1 MKKFLAISAIAAALL
16 LSGCSQVGA
25 AATIGE
31 TKITQEV
38 VQGSIDAILAERGK
52 IDISQMELQTGADLN
67 LSQLRFQ
74 VLTVLIREVGKDFK
88 VEASKAEID
97 TRREGILEQV
107 GGEAGLPKAL
117 VGAGIAPQN
126 LDLYLEAVIISGKI
140 SDAIVATGVTQEAL
154 GAEIS
159 RIVAAKA
166 AKLKV
171 EINPRYGKWDPINAD
186 VLTVDSAGDAVKS
199 TTP

>member
-1 MKKFLAISAIAAALL
+1 VKKFLAISAIAAALL
-16 LSGCSQVGA
+16 LTGCSQVGA
-25 AATIGE
+25 AATIGD
-31 TKITQEV
+31 TKITQAV
-38 VQGSIDAILAERGK
+38 VQGSIDSILAERAK

-88 VEASKAEID
+88 IEASKAEID
-97 TRREGILEQV
+97 TRRAAIVEQV
-107 GGEAGLPKAL
+107 GGEAELPKAL
-117 VGAGIAPQN
+117 VGAGIAPGN

-140 SDAIVATGVTQEAL
+140 SDAIIATGVTQEAL

-159 RIVAAKA
+159 KIVAAKA

-171 EINPRYGKWDPINAD
+171 EINPRYGKWDAINAD
-186 VLTVDSAGDAVKS
+186 VLPVDSAGDAVKS

>member
-186 VLTVDSAGDAVKS
+186 VLPVDSAGDAVKS

>member
-16 LSGCSQVGA
+16 LTGCSQVGA
-25 AATIGE
+25 AATIGD

-88 VEASKAEID
+88 IEASKAEID
-97 TRREGILEQV
+97 TRRAGIVEQV
-107 GGEAGLPKAL
+107 GGEAELPKAL

-126 LDLYLEAVIISGKI
+126 LDLYLEAVIVSGKI

-171 EINPRYGKWDPINAD
+171 EINPRYGKWDAVNAD
-186 VLTVDSAGDAVKS
+186 VVAVDSAGDAVKS

>member
-74 VLTVLIREVGKDFK
+74 VLTILIREVGKDFK

-186 VLTVDSAGDAVKS
+186 VLPVDSAGDAVKS

>member
-16 LSGCSQVGA
+16 LTGCSQVGA
-25 AATIGE
+25 AATIGD
-31 TKITQEV
+31 TKITQAV
-38 VQGSIDAILAERGK
+38 VQGSIDSILAERGK

-88 VEASKAEID
+88 IEASKAEID
-97 TRREGILEQV
+97 TRRAAIVEQV
-107 GGEAGLPKAL
+107 GGEAELPKAL

-126 LDLYLEAVIISGKI
+126 LDLYLEAVIVSGKI

-154 GAEIS
+154 GAEIT

-166 AKLKV
+166 AQLKV
-171 EINPRYGKWDPINAD
+171 DVNPRYGKWDPINAD
-186 VLTVDSAGDAVKS
+186 VVAVDSAGDAVKS

>member
-16 LSGCSQVGA
+16 LTGCSQVGA
-25 AATIGE
+25 AATVGD
-31 TKITQEV
+31 TKITQAV
-38 VQGSIDAILAERGK
+38 VQGSIDSILAERAK

-88 VEASKAEID
+88 AEASKAEID
-97 TRREGILEQV
+97 TRRAAIVEQV
-107 GGEAGLPKAL
+107 GGEAELPKAL

-126 LDLYLEAVIISGKI
+126 LDLYLEAVIVSGKI

-154 GAEIS
+154 GGEITK
-159 RIVAAKA
+159 IVAAKA
-166 AKLKV
+166 AQLKV
-171 EINPRYGKWDPINAD
+171 DVNPRYGKWDPINAD
-186 VLTVDSAGDAVKS
+186 VVAVDSAGDAVKS

>member
-1 MKKFLAISAIAAALL
+1 VKKFLAISAIASALL

-38 VQGSIDAILAERGK
+38 VQGSIDSILAERAK

-74 VLTVLIREVGKDFK
+74 VLTVLIREIGKDFK

-97 TRREGILEQV
+97 TRRDGILEQV

-117 VGAGIAPQN
+117 VGAGIAPAN
-126 LDLYLEAVIISGKI
+126 LDLYLEAVIVSGKI
-140 SDAIVATGVTQEAL
+140 SDAIVASGVTEDLL
-154 GAEIS
+154 GGEIT
-159 RIVAAKA
+159 RLVAAKA
-166 AKLKV
+166 AQLKV
-171 EINPRYGKWDPINAD
+171 EVNPRYGKWDPISAD
-186 VLTVDSAGDAVKS
+186 VVPVDSAGDAVTS
-199 TTP
+199 NTP

>member
-1 MKKFLAISAIAAALL
+1 VKKFLAISAIASALL

-38 VQGSIDAILAERGK
+38 VQGSIDSILAERAK

-97 TRREGILEQV
+97 TRRDGILEQV

-117 VGAGIAPQN
+117 VGAGIAPAN
-126 LDLYLEAVIISGKI
+126 LDLYLEAVIVSGKI
-140 SDAIVATGVTQEAL
+140 SDAIVASGVTEDLL
-154 GAEIS
+154 GGEIT
-159 RIVAAKA
+159 RLVAAKA
-166 AKLKV
+166 AQLKV
-171 EINPRYGKWDPINAD
+171 EVNPRYGKWDPISAD
-186 VLTVDSAGDAVKS
+186 VVSVDSAGDAVTS
-199 TTP
+199 NTP

>member
-1 MKKFLAISAIAAALL
+1 VKKFLAISAIAAALL
-16 LSGCSQVGA
+16 LTGCSQVGA
-25 AATIGE
+25 AATVGD
-31 TKITQEV
+31 TKITQAV
-38 VQGSIDAILAERGK
+38 VQGSIDSILAERGK

-88 VEASKAEID
+88 IEVSKAEID
-97 TRREGILEQV
+97 TRRAGIVEQV
-107 GGEAGLPKAL
+107 GGEAELPKAL

-126 LDLYLEAVIISGKI
+126 LDLYLEAVIVSGKI

-154 GAEIS
+154 GAEIT

-166 AKLKV
+166 AQLKV
-171 EINPRYGKWDPINAD
+171 DVNPRYGKWDAVNAD
-186 VLTVDSAGDAVKS
+186 VVAVDSAGDAVKS

>member
-1 MKKFLAISAIAAALL
+1 
-16 LSGCSQVGA
+16 
-25 AATIGE
+25 
-31 TKITQEV
+31 
-38 VQGSIDAILAERGK
+38 
-52 IDISQMELQTGADLN
+52 MELQTGAELN

-88 VEASKAEID
+88 IEASKAEID
-97 TRREGILEQV
+97 TRRAGILEQV

-117 VGAGIAPQN
+117 VGAGIAPAN
-126 LDLYLEAVIISGKI
+126 LDLYLEAVIVSGKI
-140 SDAIVATGVTQEAL
+140 SDAIVATGVAQEAL

-166 AKLKV
+166 AQLKV
-171 EINPRYGKWDPINAD
+171 EVNPRYGKWDPINAD
-186 VLTVDSAGDAVKS
+186 VVPVDSAGDAVNS

>member
-16 LSGCSQVGA
+16 LTGCSQVGA
-25 AATIGE
+25 AATVGD
-31 TKITQEV
+31 TKITQAV
-38 VQGSIDAILAERGK
+38 VQGSIDSILAERGK

-88 VEASKAEID
+88 IEASKAEID
-97 TRREGILEQV
+97 TRRAGIVEQV
-107 GGEAGLPKAL
+107 GGEAELPKAL

-126 LDLYLEAVIISGKI
+126 LDLYLEAVIVSGKI

-154 GAEIS
+154 GAEIT

-166 AKLKV
+166 AQLKV
-171 EINPRYGKWDPINAD
+171 DVNPRYGKWDAVNAD
-186 VLTVDSAGDAVKS
+186 VVAVDSAGDAVKS

>member
-74 VLTVLIREVGKDFK
+74 VLTGLIREVGKDFK

-186 VLTVDSAGDAVKS
+186 VLPVDSAGDAVKS

>member
-16 LSGCSQVGA
+16 LTGCSQVGA
-25 AATIGE
+25 AATIGD
-31 TKITQEV
+31 TKITQAV
-38 VQGSIDAILAERGK
+38 VQGSIDSILAERGK

-88 VEASKAEID
+88 IEASKAEID
-97 TRREGILEQV
+97 TRRAGIVEQV
-107 GGEAGLPKAL
+107 GGEAELPKAL

-126 LDLYLEAVIISGKI
+126 LDLYLEAVIVSGKI

-154 GAEIS
+154 GAEIT

-166 AKLKV
+166 AQLKV
-171 EINPRYGKWDPINAD
+171 DVNPRYGKWDPINAD
-186 VLTVDSAGDAVKS
+186 VVAVDSAGDAVKS

>member
-1 MKKFLAISAIAAALL
+1 MSAIAAALL
-16 LSGCSQVGA
+16 LSGCSQVGS
-25 AATIGE
+25 AATIGD

-38 VQGSIDAILAERGK
+38 VQTSIDSILAERAK

-88 VEASKAEID
+88 IEASKAEID
-97 TRREGILEQV
+97 TRRAGILEQV

-117 VGAGIAPQN
+117 VGAGIAPAN

-140 SDAIVATGVTQEAL
+140 SDAIVATGVAQEAL

-166 AKLKV
+166 AQLKV
-171 EINPRYGKWDPINAD
+171 EVNPRYGKWDPINAD
-186 VLTVDSAGDAVKS
+186 VVPVDSAGDAVKS
-199 TTP
+199 NTP

>member
-1 MKKFLAISAIAAALL
+1 MKKILAISAIAAALL
-16 LSGCSQVGA
+16 LTGCSQVGA
-25 AATIGE
+25 AATIGD

-38 VQGSIDAILAERGK
+38 VQTSIDSIHAERAK

-97 TRREGILEQV
+97 TRRNGILEQV

-117 VGAGIAPQN
+117 VGAGIAPAN
-126 LDLYLEAVIISGKI
+126 LDLYLEAVIVSGKI
-140 SDAIVATGVTQEAL
+140 SDAIVASGVTEDLL
-154 GAEIS
+154 GGEIT
-159 RIVAAKA
+159 RLVAAKA
-166 AKLKV
+166 AQLKV
-171 EINPRYGKWDPINAD
+171 EVNPRYGKWDPISAD
-186 VLTVDSAGDAVKS
+186 VVPVDSAGDAVTS
-199 TTP
+199 NTP

>member
-1 MKKFLAISAIAAALL
+1 MSAIAAALL

-25 AATIGE
+25 AATIGD

-38 VQGSIDAILAERGK
+38 VQTSIDSILAERGK

-97 TRREGILEQV
+97 TRRDGILEQV

-117 VGAGIAPQN
+117 VGAGIAPAN
-126 LDLYLEAVIISGKI
+126 LDLYLEAVIVSGKI
-140 SDAIVATGVTQEAL
+140 SDAIVASGVTEDLL
-154 GAEIS
+154 GGEIT
-159 RIVAAKA
+159 RLVAAKA
-166 AKLKV
+166 AQLKV
-171 EINPRYGKWDPINAD
+171 EVNPRYGKWDPISAD
-186 VLTVDSAGDAVKS
+186 VVPVDSAGDAVTS
-199 TTP
+199 NTP

>member
-1 MKKFLAISAIAAALL
+1 MKKFLAISAIAATLL

-25 AATIGE
+25 AATIGD

-38 VQGSIDAILAERGK
+38 VQTSIDSILAERAK

-88 VEASKAEID
+88 IEASKAEID
-97 TRREGILEQV
+97 TRRAGILEQV

-117 VGAGIAPQN
+117 VSAGIAPAN
-126 LDLYLEAVIISGKI
+126 LDLYLEAVIVSGKI

-159 RIVAAKA
+159 KIVAAKA
-166 AKLKV
+166 TQLKV
-171 EINPRYGKWDPINAD
+171 EVNPRYGKWDPINAD
-186 VLTVDSAGDAVKS
+186 VVAVDSAGDAVKS

>member
-1 MKKFLAISAIAAALL
+1 VKKFLAISAIAATLL

-186 VLTVDSAGDAVKS
+186 VLPVDSAGDAVKS

>member
-16 LSGCSQVGA
+16 LTGCSQVGA
-25 AATIGE
+25 AATVGD
-31 TKITQEV
+31 TKITQAV
-38 VQGSIDAILAERGK
+38 VQGSIDSILAERAK

-88 VEASKAEID
+88 IEASKAEID
-97 TRREGILEQV
+97 TRRAGIVEQV
-107 GGEAGLPKAL
+107 GGEAELPKAL

-126 LDLYLEAVIISGKI
+126 LDLYLEAVIVSGKI

-154 GAEIS
+154 GAEIT

-166 AKLKV
+166 AQLKV
-171 EINPRYGKWDPINAD
+171 DVNPRYGKWDAVNAD
-186 VLTVDSAGDAVKS
+186 VVAVDSAGDAVKS

>member
-1 MKKFLAISAIAAALL
+1 MKKFLAISAIATALL

-117 VGAGIAPQN
+117 VGAGIAPAN

-186 VLTVDSAGDAVKS
+186 VLPVDSAGDAVKS

>member
-1 MKKFLAISAIAAALL
+1 MKKFLAIIAATALL
-16 LSGCSQVGA
+16 LTGCSQVGA
-25 AATIGE
+25 AATVGD
-31 TKITQEV
+31 TKITQAT
-38 VQGSIDAILAERGK
+38 VQGSIDSILSERSK
-52 IDISQMELQTGADLN
+52 VDTSQMQLETGASLN
-67 LSQLRFQ
+67 LSQLRFH
-74 VLTVLIREVGKDFK
+74 LLGTLLRELGQELEINVT
-88 VEASKAEID
+88 KAEID

-171 EINPRYGKWDPINAD
+171 EINPRYGKWDPTVAD
-186 VLTVDSAGDAVKS
+186 IVESDPASSAV
-199 TTP
+199 TPSGN

>member
-1 MKKFLAISAIAAALL
+1 MKKFLAISAIAATLL

-126 LDLYLEAVIISGKI
+126 FDLYLEAVIVSGKI

-154 GAEIS
+154 GGEITK
-159 RIVAAKA
+159 IVAAKA
-166 AKLKV
+166 AQLKV
-171 EINPRYGKWDPINAD
+171 DVNPRYGKWDPVNAD
-186 VLTVDSAGDAVKS
+186 VVAVDSAGDAVKS

>member
-1 MKKFLAISAIAAALL
+1 VKKFLAISAIAAALL
-16 LSGCSQVGA
+16 LTGCSQVGA
-25 AATIGE
+25 AATVGD
-31 TKITQEV
+31 TKITQAV
-38 VQGSIDAILAERGK
+38 VQGSIDSILAERGK

-88 VEASKAEID
+88 IEASKAEID
-97 TRREGILEQV
+97 TRRAGIVEQV
-107 GGEAGLPKAL
+107 GGEAELPKAL

-126 LDLYLEAVIISGKI
+126 LDLYLEAVIVSGKI

-154 GAEIS
+154 GAEIT

-166 AKLKV
+166 AQLKV
-171 EINPRYGKWDPINAD
+171 DVNPRYGKWDAVNAD
-186 VLTVDSAGDAVKS
+186 VVAVDSAGDAVKS

>member
-1 MKKFLAISAIAAALL
+1 VKKFLVMSAIASALL

-25 AATIGE
+25 AATIGD

-38 VQGSIDAILAERGK
+38 VQTSIDSILAERGK
-52 IDISQMELQTGADLN
+52 IDISQMELQTGAELN

-88 VEASKAEID
+88 IEASKAEID
-97 TRREGILEQV
+97 TRRAGILEQV

-117 VGAGIAPQN
+117 VGAGIAPAN
-126 LDLYLEAVIISGKI
+126 LDLYLEAVIVSGKI
-140 SDAIVATGVTQEAL
+140 SDAIVATGVAQEAL

-166 AKLKV
+166 AQLKV
-171 EINPRYGKWDPINAD
+171 EVNPRYGKWDPISAD
-186 VLTVDSAGDAVKS
+186 VVPVDSAGDAVKS

>member
-1 MKKFLAISAIAAALL
+1 VKKFLAISAIAAALL
-16 LSGCSQVGA
+16 LTGCSQVGA
-25 AATIGE
+25 AATVGD
-31 TKITQEV
+31 TKITQAV
-38 VQGSIDAILAERGK
+38 VQGSIDSILAERGK

-88 VEASKAEID
+88 AEASKAEID
-97 TRREGILEQV
+97 TRRAGIVEQV
-107 GGEAGLPKAL
+107 GGEAELPKAL

-126 LDLYLEAVIISGKI
+126 FDLYLEAVIVSGKI

-154 GAEIS
+154 GAEITK
-159 RIVAAKA
+159 IVAAKA
-166 AKLKV
+166 AQLKV
-171 EINPRYGKWDPINAD
+171 DVNPRYGKWDPINAD
-186 VLTVDSAGDAVKS
+186 VVAVDSAGDAVKS

>member
-1 MKKFLAISAIAAALL
+1 MKKFLAISAIASALL

-38 VQGSIDAILAERGK
+38 VQGSIDSILAERAK

-97 TRREGILEQV
+97 TRRDGILEQV

-117 VGAGIAPQN
+117 VGAGIAPAN
-126 LDLYLEAVIISGKI
+126 LDLYLEAVIVSGKI
-140 SDAIVATGVTQEAL
+140 SDAIVASGVTEDLL
-154 GAEIS
+154 GGEIT
-159 RIVAAKA
+159 RLVAAKA
-166 AKLKV
+166 AQLKV
-171 EINPRYGKWDPINAD
+171 EVNPRYGKWDPISAD
-186 VLTVDSAGDAVKS
+186 VVPVDSAGDAVTS
-199 TTP
+199 NTP

>member
-1 MKKFLAISAIAAALL
+1 MKKSLAISAIAAALL

-159 RIVAAKA
+159 RIVALKA

-186 VLTVDSAGDAVKS
+186 VLPVDSAGDAVKS

>member
-1 MKKFLAISAIAAALL
+1 MKKFLAISAIASALL

-38 VQGSIDAILAERGK
+38 VQGSIESILAERAK

-97 TRREGILEQV
+97 TRRDGILEQV

-117 VGAGIAPQN
+117 VGAGIAPAN
-126 LDLYLEAVIISGKI
+126 LDLYLEAVIVSGKI
-140 SDAIVATGVTQEAL
+140 SDAIVASGVTEDLL
-154 GAEIS
+154 GGEIT
-159 RIVAAKA
+159 RLVAAKA
-166 AKLKV
+166 AQLKV
-171 EINPRYGKWDPINAD
+171 EVNPRYGKWDPISAD
-186 VLTVDSAGDAVKS
+186 VVPVDSAGDAVTS
-199 TTP
+199 NTP

>member
-1 MKKFLAISAIAAALL
+1 VKKFLAISAIASALL

-38 VQGSIDAILAERGK
+38 VQGSIDSILAERAK

-97 TRREGILEQV
+97 TRRDGILEQV

-117 VGAGIAPQN
+117 VGAGIAPAN
-126 LDLYLEAVIISGKI
+126 LDLYLEAVIVSGKI
-140 SDAIVATGVTQEAL
+140 SDAIVASGVTEDLL
-154 GAEIS
+154 GGEIT
-159 RIVAAKA
+159 RLVAAKA
-166 AKLKV
+166 AQLKV
-171 EINPRYGKWDPINAD
+171 EVNPRYGKWDPISAD
-186 VLTVDSAGDAVKS
+186 VVPVDSAGDAVTS
-199 TTP
+199 NTP

>member
-159 RIVAAKA
+159 RIVAEKA

-186 VLTVDSAGDAVKS
+186 VVAVDSAGDAVKS

>member
-159 RIVAAKA
+159 RIVALKA

-186 VLTVDSAGDAVKS
+186 VLPVDSAGDAVKS

>member
-107 GGEAGLPKAL
+107 VEK
-117 VGAGIAPQN
+117 
-126 LDLYLEAVIISGKI
+126 LDYLKHLLAQELLHKI
-140 SDAIVATGVTQEAL
+140 LTFT
-154 GAEIS
+154 
-159 RIVAAKA
+159 
-166 AKLKV
+166 LKQ
-171 EINPRYGKWDPINAD
+171 
-186 VLTVDSAGDAVKS
+186 
-199 TTP
+199 

>member
-1 MKKFLAISAIAAALL
+1 MKKFLAISAIAVALL

-25 AATIGE
+25 AATIGD

-88 VEASKAEID
+88 IKASKAEID
-97 TRREGILEQV
+97 TRRAGIVEQV
-107 GGEAGLPKAL
+107 GGEAELPKAL
-117 VGAGIAPQN
+117 VGAGIAPKN
-126 LDLYLEAVIISGKI
+126 LDLYLEAVIVSGKI

-171 EINPRYGKWDPINAD
+171 EINPRYGKWDAVNAD
-186 VLTVDSAGDAVKS
+186 VVAVDSAGDAVKS

>member
-52 IDISQMELQTGADLN
+52 IDISQMELQTGAALN

-117 VGAGIAPQN
+117 VGAGIAPAN

-186 VLTVDSAGDAVKS
+186 VLPVDSAGDAVKS